1 MDDAIGFDGIGLSP
15 YLIAV
20 IVVVG
25 VLSWLADYFGWFE
38 GDD

>member
-1 MDDAIGFDGIGLSP
+1 MADAIGLSP

-25 VLSWLADYFGWFE
+25 VLSLLADYFGWFE

>member
-1 MDDAIGFDGIGLSP
+1 MADAIGLSP

-25 VLSWLADYFGWFE
+25 VLSLLADYFGWFG